1 MTTSVTVSDGILTID
16 SLNVAD
22 EVTVSY
28 IGQLEPDIRTA
39 GVLNCLQLGAR
50 ALAFANDKTG
60 AALLADALKSESE
73 KAQSLLSNVSRTAE
87 QAVAKSSE
95 TMGKTIANLLN
106 DLAKELSRTLDPAN
120 TQSIIGRLRVALV
133 DDCQRV
139 TAKVREDLDLANPH
153 SPLSALRA
161 ELEKSDER
169 RYTNLTGQISELLQR
184 LAAKAA
190 ASVERSRSTRKGSDF
205 EAATLDF
212 LETESRPR
220 KDLVAHTATEYGLDQ
235 NFIGDFVIE
244 VNPSDAQKLRIV
256 IECKNAYK
264 NHKTQH
270 VRELGKAMSNRGAA
284 FGISVVTCSGDVAQ
298 AIDPF
303 GDDKLIV
310 RVPTLSD
317 DQGWDFTAL
326 GVAVEC
332 ARWKALMSRTSGGT
346 LDVARLSADIDRAFA
361 ITNSFADV
369 KRKITAGKT
378 HLDAIAECLDDIKR
392 QLVSVLQTI
401 RDTVSEAQPKSE
413 AA

>member
-1 MTTSVTVSDGILTID
+1 VSDGILKID
-16 SLNVAD
+16 ALDVAD
-22 EVTVSY
+22 EITVSY
-28 IGQLEPDIRTA
+28 IDQLEPDLQAA

-50 ALAFANDKTG
+50 AMTFANDKMG
-60 AALLADALKSESE
+60 SALLADALRSESE
-73 KAQSLLSNVSRTAE
+73 KAQSLLINVSKTAE
-87 QAVAKSSE
+87 QAVTKSSE
-95 TMGKTIANLLN
+95 TMGKIIANLLS
-106 DLAKELSRTLDPAN
+106 DLAKELGKTLDPAN
-120 TQSIIGRLRVALV
+120 TESIIGRLRVALV

-139 TAKVREDLDLANPH
+139 NAKVREDLDLANPQ
-153 SPLSALRA
+153 SPLSALRT

-169 RYTNLTGQISELLQR
+169 RYATLTGQLTELLQR

-190 ASVERSRSTRKGSDF
+190 ASVERSKSTRKGSDF

-212 LETESRPR
+212 LEAESRPR

-256 IECKNAYK
+256 VECKNAQT
-264 NHKTQH
+264 NPKTAR
-270 VRELGKAMSNRGAA
+270 VRELGKAMSNRGAI
-284 FGISVVTCSGDVAQ
+284 FGISVATCSGDVAQ

-310 RVPTLSD
+310 RVPMLSD

-332 ARWKALMSRTSGGT
+332 ARWKALMSRASGGT
-346 LDVARLSADIDRAFA
+346 LDIARVSAEIDHAIE
-361 ITNSFADV
+361 ITNSFAEV

-378 HLDAIAECLDDIKR
+378 QLDTIAEYVDDMKR
-392 QLVSVLQTI
+392 QLVTILHTI
-401 RDTVSEAQPKSE
+401 RDAVTEAQPKSE